1 MEKKSGFLV
10 ILITAAMLFLA
21 QGCYWG
27 HGYRDDRGRY
37 YRGGHGDGGH
47 HDRGGHDD
55 WDRHDRGDHHDR
67 D

>member
-1 MEKKSGFLV
+1 MKKKSGFLV

-37 YRGGHGDGGH
+37 YRGGHGD
-47 HDRGGHDD
+47 
-55 WDRHDRGDHHDR
+55 WDRHDRGDRHDR
-67 D
+67 H